1 MSLKFEPMSEATHQ
15 YWLELL
21 KPEDDLLRSLSR
33 EAEAAGIPAIAVAPE
48 QGLFLRWF
56 MAQIGAKKVLE
67 IGTLAGYSAICM
79 ARGMTDDSELL
90 TCEFVPLHADFAEK
104 MFARAGLARR
114 VKLLR
119 GAALD
124 HLPGLEGGAFDF
136 IFIDADK
143 PSYGAYLTHALRL
156 LKPGGIVCADNANG
170 FGLIA
175 QPGLDP
181 RDADT
186 PRVEALRQFNA
197 RLAAE
202 PSLEPVYLPLGD
214 GMLMGRKKS

>member
-1 MSLKFEPMSEATHQ
+1 MSLKFEPMSEATHH

-21 KPEDDLLRSLSR
+21 HPEDELLRTLGR

-48 QGLFLRWF
+48 QGLFLGWF
-56 MAQIGAKKVLE
+56 MRQIGAKKVLE

-79 ARGMTDDSELL
+79 ARGMAAGSELI

-104 MFARAGLARR
+104 MFVRAGLADRI
-114 VKLLR
+114 KLRR
-119 GAALD
+119 GAAID
-124 HLPGLEGGAFDF
+124 HLPGLSDGAFDF

-143 PSYGAYLTHALRL
+143 PSYPAYLQHAVRL

-175 QPGLDP
+175 KTDLDP
-181 RDADT
+181 RDEDT
-186 PRVEALRQFNA
+186 ARVQCLREFNKQLIA
-197 RLAAE
+197 H
-202 PSLEPVYLPLGD
+202 PKLEPVYLPLGD
-214 GMLMGRKKS
+214 GMLMGRKRS